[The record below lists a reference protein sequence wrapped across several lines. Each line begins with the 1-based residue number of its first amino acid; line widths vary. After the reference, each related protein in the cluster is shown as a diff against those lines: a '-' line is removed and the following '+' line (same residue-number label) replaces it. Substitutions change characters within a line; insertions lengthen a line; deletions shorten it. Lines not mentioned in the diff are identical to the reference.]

1 MTVAL
6 ATELLANKDYTD
18 RLQKELGYEWRAEAS
33 AAGKCSKK
41 QNITVSTLGF
51 FFTLASRW

>member
-6 ATELLANKDYTD
+6 ATELLVNKDYTD

-33 AAGKCSKK
+33 AAGKCSKVE
-41 QNITVSTLGF
+41 QD
-51 FFTLASRW
+51 RW